1 MAAEL
6 EKQKALLD
14 ERERQLK
21 ALMEENQRAKALADQ
36 TLADK
41 EAELA
46 ARERELNEQS
56 VLSK

>member
-6 EKQKALLD
+6 AKQKALLD

-21 ALMEENQRAKALADQ
+21 ALMEENQRAKALADA

-41 EAELA
+41 EAALA

-56 VLSK
+56 

>member
-41 EAELA
+41 EAALA

-56 VLSK
+56 ALSK

>member
-46 ARERELNEQS
+46 ARER
-56 VLSK
+56 